1 MPLVRIDLRAGK
13 SPAYRRTLADAVHQA
28 MVDTINIPEDD
39 RFQVINEHS
48 TQGLIYSE
56 RYLDID
62 RSDDVIFIQI
72 TLNVGRVLEQ
82 KKALYARIVTLL
94 GDKLGI
100 RREDVLITLL
110 EVNRED
116 WSFGN
121 GLAQYATA

>member
-1 MPLVRIDLRAGK
+1 MPLVRIDLRLGK

-48 TQGLIYSE
+48 AQGLIYSE

-82 KKALYARIVTLL
+82 KKALYARIVQLL
-94 GDKLGI
+94 GDKLGV

-121 GLAQYATA
+121 GVAQYATT

>member
-48 TQGLIYSE
+48 AQGLIYSE

-82 KKALYARIVTLL
+82 KKALYARIVSLL
-94 GDKLGI
+94 GDKLGV

-121 GLAQYATA
+121 GLAQYATT

>member
-1 MPLVRIDLRAGK
+1 MPLVRIDLRSGK

-48 TQGLIYSE
+48 AQGLIYSE
-56 RYLDID
+56 RYLGID

-82 KKALYARIVTLL
+82 KKALYARIVELL
-94 GDKLGI
+94 ADKLGV

-121 GLAQYATA
+121 GLAQYATT